1 MNFAHTWYLIER
13 NHHLETI
20 SHEAMLQLPEGSFS
34 MLQNFETH
42 HEAQEEQ
49 KRMVRLAIDEMKKKL
64 GN

>member
-1 MNFAHTWYLIER
+1 MNFANTWYLIER

-20 SHEAMLQLPEGSFS
+20 SHEAMQLLPEGSFS